1 MKQTEIVAEK
11 KEEGMPSFQKI
22 EVKIGKLLTDHIL
35 SQVSTGNI
43 LKAKAEQLA
52 FALHNKVGGKFK
64 RSQSEVNFV
73 YDDLSLKIIL
83 SDWYEMKAHSL
94 NQSEILKELNI
105 ALISCEMGW
114 LVSELSEKSQERK

>member
-1 MKQTEIVAEK
+1 MRQTEVVAAEK
-11 KEEGMPSFQKI
+11 EEELTNFQKI
-22 EVKIGKLLTDHIL
+22 EVKVGKALTDHIL

-43 LKAKAEQLA
+43 LKAKAEELA

-73 YDDLSLKIIL
+73 YDVLSLKIIL

-114 LVSELSEKSQERK
+114 LVSELSEMGN